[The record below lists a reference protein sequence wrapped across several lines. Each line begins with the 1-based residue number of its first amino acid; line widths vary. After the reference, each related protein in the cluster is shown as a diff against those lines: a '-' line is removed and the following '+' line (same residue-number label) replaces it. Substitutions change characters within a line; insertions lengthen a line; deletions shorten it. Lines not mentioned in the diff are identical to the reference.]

1 MKKQKKKSNKFIY
14 RVLPLLLIPG
24 LSVLTV
30 VSTHSDELIFEP
42 INYFIYILLSL
53 FIYLFVVGLWRVK
66 KGKRRLKKAFRILA
80 FLFIFFYIIG
90 CGTFLVLL
98 YGPNDKF
105 RNWLISSA
113 MQTMNHHYLC
123 EWFYNENEINKVLKN
138 NYVREVDE
146 DTDTDLIK
154 HTIKETFDNEYE
166 EAILKGHDKDEPYR
180 IIDLTVNGQKAY
192 LAAVYDPSKVK
203 VASTKY
209 LGTKGQYVT
218 EMAKDHNALLAI
230 NGGGFVDP
238 GYSSSG
244 GMPCSVTFSFGNVV
258 TDNTYSYYTKSGG
271 LIALTNDDK
280 LIFIKE
286 PTAQKAL
293 NQGVRDG
300 IYWAPFLIVNGKKSF
315 IKGNGGWGYAAR
327 TAIGQREDGI
337 ILLLT
342 VDSNASR
349 TKGADM
355 DDLTEIMYNY
365 GAVNAANLDGGTST
379 VMVLPKKEAL
389 NYVGSC
395 EDDYCY
401 INDPINGNLK
411 HRTRAIATSIVV
423 VK

>member
-238 GYSSSG
+238 DGHG
-244 GMPCSVTFSFGNVV
+244 DGDQLC
-258 TDNTYSYYTKSGG
+258 
-271 LIALTNDDK
+271 
-280 LIFIKE
+280 E
-286 PTAQKAL
+286 PTFINQELLYLEYRYVQKRRSKAGFP
-293 NQGVRDG
+293 Q
-300 IYWAPFLIVNGKKSF
+300 
-315 IKGNGGWGYAAR
+315 
-327 TAIGQREDGI
+327 
-337 ILLLT
+337 
-342 VDSNASR
+342 
-349 TKGADM
+349 
-355 DDLTEIMYNY
+355 
-365 GAVNAANLDGGTST
+365 DGG
-379 VMVLPKKEAL
+379 K
-389 NYVGSC
+389 
-395 EDDYCY
+395 
-401 INDPINGNLK
+401 DP
-411 HRTRAIATSIVV
+411 
-423 VK
+423 